1 LAEERKATEV
11 PTALAWGLIAKI
23 LVSVLAI
30 VSNVI
35 IVRSLGEHNYG
46 VYSLFLNIARFLTI
60 AIGLGLAQALL
71 RYLPEMR
78 VNKNGRGTRALLL
91 QATGMQVASW
101 GVVLMAVYFFR
112 GWISTVFDTDL
123 NEVLLLG
130 TALLLFD
137 VFWQFVSNIYRAL
150 RWMRAMTVVMVV
162 QRVVLIGLLVLF
174 SQTRVDFSGGGWT
187 LETGGITIMEVLFAV
202 AGSLLAGTLCF
213 LPKVIRRLP
222 WHRISTGDGIAT
234 SRVMKYALPTLGIGL
249 INQVL
254 WRSSETLII
263 GYYWTEADVGF
274 FNLAYTLPQMILE
287 FIPQAI
293 RAIVLAFLA
302 EAYTRKQDA
311 LNRGIGLYFRLICVL
326 VIPLALSGYILGGNA
341 YLLLYGESMA
351 PGAPL
356 CSAFFLVFVLSFLVA
371 PFRMALFVKE
381 KTMLNMWIIAIGAVV
396 NIAFDFLLIP
406 RYGIQGAVAPVALA
420 LLASGVVQIVACRRY
435 VPEIKVE
442 WHYLI
447 KFLPGAALLIPF
459 WYYRSRLAEPLP
471 LLGAMAAMMVLQY
484 LALRLCRA
492 FGEEE
497 REIIL
502 RSKLPF
508 KQLITDLLVGRK

>member
-1 LAEERKATEV
+1 MAAEAKTSEV

-23 LVSVLAI
+23 MVSLLAI

-35 IVRSLGEHNYG
+35 IVRSLGDHNYG
-46 VYSLFLNIARFLTI
+46 IYSLFLNISRFLTI

-71 RYLPEMR
+71 RYLPELR
-78 VNKNGRGTRALLL
+78 VNKNRLGTRQLLV
-91 QATGMQVASW
+91 QATGLQMAAWV
-101 GVVLMAVYFFR
+101 VVLLAVYFLR
-112 GWISTVFDTDL
+112 GRVSALFDTDL

-137 VFWQFVSNIYRAL
+137 VFWQFISNIYRAL
-150 RWMRAMTVVMVV
+150 RWLRAMTAVTVI
-162 QRVVLIGLLVLF
+162 QRVALIGLLVFF
-174 SQTRVDFSGGGWT
+174 SQSRIDFSGGDPSLT
-187 LETGGITIMEVLFAV
+187 TDGITIVEVLLAV
-202 AGSLLAGTLCF
+202 AGSLLVGLLCF
-213 LPKVIRRLP
+213 LPNVIQRLP
-222 WHRISTGDGIAT
+222 WRRITEGDGIAT
-234 SRVMKYALPTLGIGL
+234 SRVMKYALPTLAIGL
-249 INQVL
+249 INQIL
-254 WRSSETLII
+254 WRSSETLVI
-263 GYYWTEADVGF
+263 GYYWTEADVGY

-302 EAYTRKQDA
+302 EAYTRQQDA
-311 LNRGIGLYFRLICVL
+311 LGRGIWLYFRLICVL

-341 YLLLYGESMA
+341 YLLLYGAEMA

-356 CSAFFLVFVLSFLVA
+356 CSSFFLVFMLSFMVA

-381 KTMLNMWIIAIGAVV
+381 KTMLNMWIVAVGAVV
-396 NIAFDFLLIP
+396 NIGFDFLLIP

-420 LLASGVVQIVACRRY
+420 LLVSGVVQIIACRRY
-435 VPEIKVE
+435 APEIKVP
-442 WHYLI
+442 WQYVL
-447 KFLPGAALLIPF
+447 KFLPGALLVLPF
-459 WYYRSRLAEPLP
+459 WYYRAELTAPLP
-471 LLGAMAAMMVLQY
+471 LLGSMAAMMVLQY

-492 FGEEE
+492 FGDEE

-508 KQLITDLLVGRK
+508 KQLIVRLMIGR